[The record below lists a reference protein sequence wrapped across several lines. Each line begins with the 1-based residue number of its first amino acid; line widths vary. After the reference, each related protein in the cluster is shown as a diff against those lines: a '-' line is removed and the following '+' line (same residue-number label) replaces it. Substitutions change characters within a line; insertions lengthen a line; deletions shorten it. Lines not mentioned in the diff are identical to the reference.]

1 MRQDD
6 LIFNFGC
13 ASCGYKGSDTP
24 EGHIDLCRMTARL
37 DSLLDTEDYS
47 AADRLLCYWR
57 GEAQALRDR
66 KGELSVVSE
75 QLGLYRKMLQKEPA
89 EEAVDRALALIEEL
103 GVADTVGGATV
114 LLNAATTMKAFGAA
128 ERALPYYERARAVYE
143 KELSPDDTR
152 LAGLYNN
159 YALALADLHRA
170 EEAETLYRRAIAIT
184 EKTVEGRWDAAISLI
199 NLAHLY
205 DGSRD
210 ELIPDCIVQAIEYL
224 TCPPEKQNGYYRY
237 VLSKCEPSLR
247 LFGFSPD
254 FS

>member
-1 MRQDD
+1 M
-6 LIFNFGC
+6 
-13 ASCGYKGSDTP
+13 KP
-24 EGHIDLCRMTARL
+24 EVPAVPI
-37 DSLLDTEDYS
+37 
-47 AADRLLCYWR
+47 
-57 GEAQALRDR
+57 
-66 KGELSVVSE
+66 VSP
-75 QLGLYRKMLQKEPA
+75 RRTVSPA
-89 EEAVDRALALIEEL
+89 FALIEEL